1 MVHSILDAICKIL
14 IAAFAS
20 AAIATGEP
28 GFKHGVSDFGQF
40 KYPEGFRH
48 FDYVNPD
55 APKGGTLRLA
65 TATSFNS
72 FTPIIPKGLRPPGL
86 HVIELTMLYDSLFWP
101 SDDEPGSFYGN
112 LVEHVAVAPDYT
124 WAIFRLRPEARWHDG
139 VPVTARDVKFTFDWI
154 EQDGIG
160 GVRQAFRFIEHIEIL
175 GEREIKFRFRNVS
188 GLGPGCVRSPLLPT
202 VNEPIPFW
210 ILIRY

>member
-1 MVHSILDAICKIL
+1 ML
-14 IAAFAS
+14 IAATAS

-28 GFKHGVSDFGQF
+28 SFKHGVSDFGQF
-40 KYPEGFRH
+40 KYPEGFAH

-55 APKGGTLRLA
+55 SPKGGTLRLA

-124 WAIFRLRPEARWHDG
+124 WAIFRIRPEARWHDG
-139 VPVTARDVKFTFDWI
+139 VLARWRAGTWRWRLRFQRAGALAPVARADLTHQKV
-154 EQDGIG
+154 
-160 GVRQAFRFIEHIEIL
+160 L
-175 GEREIKFRFRNVS
+175 
-188 GLGPGCVRSPLLPT
+188 
-202 VNEPIPFW
+202 
-210 ILIRY
+210 